1 VSVLF
6 CDRQHSLPRTNTDT
20 IPPNATAVLTAG
32 HAMSLPPSSIRR
44 RTLKYLA
51 ATGIPGVTPLIA
63 MKTFAQADNKSLI
76 KRAIPKS
83 GELLPV
89 VGIGTYDTFDVG
101 PRAPERAE
109 LKQVLLN
116 FAALGGTVI
125 DSSPMYGEAER
136 VVGDLTGELNN
147 RDRYFFATKVWTHGR
162 QGGIRQMEQS
172 FKLMRTARMDLMQIH
187 NLLDLDAHTQTLKD
201 WKTGGKIRYLGI
213 THYHAGAHAELER
226 LIKTNTY
233 DTVQFNYSMTERE
246 AEARLLPACRD
257 AGVAVIVNRPFAQ
270 ANLFGKVKGRPLPAW
285 AAEFDCTSWAQ
296 FFLKYLLGHPAVT
309 CVIPGTRRVAHL
321 RDNMQAG
328 MGRLPDMP
336 LRKKML
342 EYFAS
347 L

>member
-1 VSVLF
+1 
-6 CDRQHSLPRTNTDT
+6 
-20 IPPNATAVLTAG
+20 
-32 HAMSLPPSSIRR
+32 MSLLPSSIRR
-44 RTLKYLA
+44 RTLKCLA
-51 ATGIPGVTPLIA
+51 TTGILGVPPLIP
-63 MKTFAQADNKSLI
+63 MTSSAQANNKSLI

-109 LKQVLLN
+109 LKQVLLD

-147 RDRYFFATKVWTHGR
+147 RDNYFFATKVWTHGK
-162 QGGIRQMEQS
+162 QAGVRQMEQS

-187 NLLDLDAHTQTLKD
+187 NLLDLEVHTQTLKG
-201 WKTGGKIRYLGI
+201 WKTDGKIRYLGI
-213 THYHAGAHAELER
+213 THYHAGAHPELEK

-270 ANLFGKVKGRPLPAW
+270 ANLFSKVKGKPLPAW

-321 RDNMQAG
+321 QDNMQAG
-328 MGRLPDMP
+328 MGRLPDTA
-336 LRKKML
+336 LRKRML
-342 EYFAS
+342 ETFKS